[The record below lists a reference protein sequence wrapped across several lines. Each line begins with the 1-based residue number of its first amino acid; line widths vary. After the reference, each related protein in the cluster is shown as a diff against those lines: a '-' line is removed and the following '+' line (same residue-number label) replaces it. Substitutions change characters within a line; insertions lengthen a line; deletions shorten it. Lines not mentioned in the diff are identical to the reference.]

1 VTSAE
6 TAWQAGAMSD
16 DTFKVCNNC
25 KRPIPYGSI
34 WWACSVSTC
43 NRGKTA
49 MYFCSVDCVDSHAP
63 VLRHRSY
70 WAEERKAPT
79 RAEALAEAEAT
90 AAAERE
96 KAQRAEESRRRVV
109 ELDSRGAPAAIPREV
124 LVVASRLKSYVR
136 ERSGMNTSD
145 AVMDKLSDHLRAL
158 VEVAMR
164 NAAEDGRKT
173 VLDRDLP
180 EV

>member
-1 VTSAE
+1 MTSLNEAC
-6 TAWQAGAMSD
+6 QARGMSED
-16 DTFKVCNNC
+16 AFKVCSNC
-25 KRPIPYGSI
+25 KKPIPYGGV

-43 NRGKTA
+43 NRGKHA
-49 MYFCSVDCVDSHAP
+49 LFFCSVDCVDSHAP

-70 WAEERKAPT
+70 WAEERRAPT
-79 RAEALAEAEAT
+79 KAEALAAAEAEAR
-90 AAAERE
+90 AERE
-96 KAQRAEESRRRVV
+96 KAERAEEARRRVV
-109 ELDSRGAPAAIPREV
+109 ALSASESREVPREI
-124 LVVASRLKSYVR
+124 LVVASRLKAYVR

-173 VLDRDLP
+173 VLDRDVP
-180 EV
+180 EI

>member
-1 VTSAE
+1 VTSVE
-6 TAWQAGAMSD
+6 RSWQAAVMSD
-16 DTFKVCNNC
+16 EIFKICNNC
-25 KRPIPYGSI
+25 KKPIPYGSI

-79 RAEALAEAEAT
+79 RAEALAEAEAE

-96 KAQRAEESRRRVV
+96 KAQRAEASRRRVV
-109 ELDSRGAPAAIPREV
+109 ELDSRGAAAIPREI

-158 VEVAMR
+158 VEVAIR

-173 VLDRDLP
+173 ILDRDVP

>member
-1 VTSAE
+1 VTSVDLP
-6 TAWQAGAMSD
+6 WQALSMSD
-16 DTFKVCNNC
+16 GIFKICNNC
-25 KRPIPYGSI
+25 KKPIPYGAI

-63 VLRHRSY
+63 VMRHRSY

-79 RAEALAEAEAT
+79 EAEARAEAEAE

-96 KAQRAEESRRRVV
+96 KAERAEAARRRVV
-109 ELDSRGAPAAIPREV
+109 SIDSRGTAELPREI
-124 LVVASRLKSYVR
+124 LVVASRLKAYVR
-136 ERSGMNTSD
+136 ERAEMNTSD
-145 AVMDKLSDHLRAL
+145 AVMEKLSDHLRAL
-158 VEVAMR
+158 VEVAIR

-173 VLDRDLP
+173 VLDRDVP

>member
-1 VTSAE
+1 
-6 TAWQAGAMSD
+6 MSD
-16 DTFKVCNNC
+16 EVFKVCNNC
-25 KRPIPYGSI
+25 KRPIPYGAI

-49 MYFCSVDCVDSHAP
+49 MYFCSIDCVDSHAP

-79 RAEALAEAEAT
+79 KAEALAEAEAE

-96 KAQRAEESRRRVV
+96 KAQRAEASRRRVV
-109 ELDSRGAPAAIPREV
+109 ELDARGTAHVPREI
-124 LVVASRLKSYVR
+124 LVVVSRLKTYVR
-136 ERSGMNTSD
+136 ERADMNTSD

-173 VLDRDLP
+173 VLDRDVP
-180 EV
+180 DV

>member
-1 VTSAE
+1 
-6 TAWQAGAMSD
+6 MSE
-16 DTFKVCNNC
+16 DTFRVCNNC
-25 KRPIPYGSI
+25 KRPIPYGAV

-63 VLRHRSY
+63 VMRHRSY

-79 RAEALAEAEAT
+79 KAEALAEAEAL
-90 AAAERE
+90 AAVERE
-96 KAQRAEESRRRVV
+96 KAERAEEGRRRVV
-109 ELDSRGAPAAIPREV
+109 ALDTSGTTTVPREV
-124 LVVASRLKSYVR
+124 LVIASRMKAYVR
-136 ERSGMNTSD
+136 DRSGMNTSD

-158 VEVAMR
+158 MEVAMR

-173 VLDRDLP
+173 VLDRDVP